1 MQCPKCPTRKLSQLI
16 DILLKIFP
24 KHIKSF
30 IRDSLDLSI
39 TCTRDVDKGTET
51 VKFDVISLCT
61 SIPHKF
67 GLEVIDYFLTKYQE
81 DLHPRFKKE
90 FVLESANFILKNNSI
105 SK

>member
-1 MQCPKCPTRKLSQLI
+1 MQRPKCPTRKLSQLI
-16 DILLKIFP
+16 DILVKIFP

-30 IRDSLDLSI
+30 IRDSLDFSI
-39 TCTRDVDKGTET
+39 RCPRDVDKGTGT

-67 GLEVIDYFLTKYQE
+67 GLEVMDYFLTKYQE

-90 FVLESANFILKNNSI
+90 FVLKPANDILKNNSI